1 MAGGVMSLVITCL
14 ITGVLWF
21 ALGSRFRLSEENEQN
36 DILNLAAY
44 AAIILPLAFLFVFF
58 VLDLQ

>member
-1 MAGGVMSLVITCL
+1 MSLVITCL

-58 VLDLQ
+58 VLDLK

>member
-1 MAGGVMSLVITCL
+1 MAGAVMSLVITCL

-21 ALGSRFRLSEENEQN
+21 TLGSRFGFSEDSEQN

-44 AAIILPLAFLFVFF
+44 AGIILPVAFLFVYF
-58 VLDLQ
+58 VVDLK

>member
-58 VLDLQ
+58 VLDLK

>member
-21 ALGSRFRLSEENEQN
+21 ALGSRFSLSEESEQN
-36 DILNLAAY
+36 DILNLAVY
-44 AAIILPLAFLFVFF
+44 AGIILPFAFLFVYFA
-58 VLDLQ
+58 LDLK